1 MSRRVILWYLLGA
14 VVVAASSHPALS
26 QEGPSPA
33 GAATSADTTVVVY
46 VPRDG
51 EFYVGKER
59 VAQAEI
65 PDRLKDAFK
74 DTPPEGRVVYIKAGL
89 DVSYTTVVS
98 VIDTIRGAGFNQI
111 GLVADADS
119 GSKPR
124 AKSPTRGAG
133 KGKKVRGRRHTHR
146 RVSK

>member
-26 QEGPSPA
+26 QETPSTT

-51 EFYVGKER
+51 EFYVGKDR

-65 PDRLKDAFK
+65 PDRLRVAFK
-74 DTPPEGRVVYIKAGL
+74 DTPPEGRMVHISAGL
-89 DVSYTTVVS
+89 DVSYKTVVS
-98 VIDTIRGAGFNQI
+98 VIDTIRGAGFSQI
-111 GLVADADS
+111 GLVTDADS

-124 AKSPTRGAG
+124 AKSPKGGAG
-133 KGKKVRGRRHTHR
+133 KGKKVRGRRHAHR
-146 RVSK
+146 RAGR